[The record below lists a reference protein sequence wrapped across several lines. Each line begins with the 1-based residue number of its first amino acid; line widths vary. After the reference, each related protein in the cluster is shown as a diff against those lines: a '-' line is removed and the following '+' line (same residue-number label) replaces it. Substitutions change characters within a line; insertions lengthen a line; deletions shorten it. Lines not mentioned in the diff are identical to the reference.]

1 MTQMTPGLASGQV
14 NWFKFGAPT
23 NPPVTHATQRKST
36 KSVRVRALLSLS
48 FDNFVVNALL
58 LAAPPALFTYHVLCI
73 AGGWVAELRTRG
85 TRRGHCETSH
95 C

>member
-23 NPPVTHATQRKST
+23 NPPVTHATQVNKVCRL
-36 KSVRVRALLSLS
+36 SVRVRALARLGSRALLLSLS

-58 LAAPPALFTYHVLCI
+58 LAACVIHVLCI
-73 AGGWVAELRTRG
+73 AGGTKNKGDEERTL
-85 TRRGHCETSH
+85 
-95 C
+95 

>member
-1 MTQMTPGLASGQV
+1 MTEMTPGLASGQV

-23 NPPVTHATQRKST
+23 NPPVTHATQVNKVCPRPRSP
-36 KSVRVRALLSLS
+36 LLSLS
-48 FDNFVVNALL
+48 FEFDNFVVNALL
-58 LAAPPALFTYHVLCI
+58 LAACVIHVLCI
-73 AGGWVAELRTRG
+73 AGGWMAEELRTRG